1 MLIFFE
7 GDGARNDTILSLGI
21 SLYPIHNL
29 GLAGE
34 FCCNFLPFSF
44 ILLNMEGVSFFFFSV
59 LFQSS
64 IFTGSLYILFLKM
77 KQY

>member
-1 MLIFFE
+1 MGQGVIHF
-7 GDGARNDTILSLGI
+7 SLGI
-21 SLYPIHNL
+21 SLYPINSL

-34 FCCNFLPFSF
+34 FCCNFLLFSF
-44 ILLNMEGVSFFFFSV
+44 ILLNTEGVTFFFFFPV

-64 IFTGSLYILFLKM
+64 IFTGSLYTLFLKI